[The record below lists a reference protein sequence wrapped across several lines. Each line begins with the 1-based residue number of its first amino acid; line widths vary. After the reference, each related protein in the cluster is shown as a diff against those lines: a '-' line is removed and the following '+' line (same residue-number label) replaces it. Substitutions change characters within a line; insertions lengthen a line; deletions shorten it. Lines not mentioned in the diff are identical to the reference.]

1 MIEWFQVNLWRP
13 EKLLSLYYA
22 PQYSKQMLLHGI
34 CLGIGGNGSIDGMR
48 SHRGEKTLER
58 NNQKTVDFVV
68 DFSMPIVLLVIAINA
83 VMADLEGY
91 FDKSH
96 LFKE

>member
-1 MIEWFQVNLWRP
+1 
-13 EKLLSLYYA
+13 
-22 PQYSKQMLLHGI
+22 
-34 CLGIGGNGSIDGMR
+34 MR
-48 SHRGEKTLER
+48 SHRGEKPLER

-91 FDKSH
+91 FD
-96 LFKE
+96 E